1 MKTLLS
7 TLAAAT
13 FVLAMNSC
21 TKSDM
26 PVPDVQPQQEN
37 QVKTGHYARVTD
49 STGPFIFRP
58 ATPPV
63 VDTPTITD
71 TPLLY

>member
-7 TLAAAT
+7 PLAAAL
-13 FVLAMNSC
+13 FMFAMNSC
-21 TKSDM
+21 TKSSM
-26 PVPDVQPQQEN
+26 PVPELQPQAQN
-37 QVKTGHYARVTD
+37 QVKTEHYARVTD

-63 VDTPTITD
+63 IDTPTTSD
-71 TPLLY
+71 KPRLY